1 MPGAKLPITPI
12 GNEPRW
18 PGQRRSPIS
27 ATGHAPD
34 ELFEEAR
41 QYFSEQELADLSGHR
56 DQRLEPDQHRISGG
70 AGNVS
75 AATAEKESVDILLEF
90 VAELKAGSLQFDFPD
105 LPYQIVAAPA
115 AVLLLLHQA
124 EASLLVNMPGRWELA
139 LRP

>member
-41 QYFSEQELADLSGHR
+41 QYFSEQELADLTLAVTAINGWN
-56 DQRLEPDQHRISGG
+56 RISI
-70 AGNVS
+70 AFQVVP
-75 AATAEKESVDILLEF
+75 ATYQPPQ
-90 VAELKAGSLQFDFPD
+90 LKKRA
-105 LPYQIVAAPA
+105 
-115 AVLLLLHQA
+115 
-124 EASLLVNMPGRWELA
+124 
-139 LRP
+139 